1 MSTAPRLMGKAE
13 SGDSVVDSLLK
24 SSHQFRIYEV
34 PDVKQHV
41 PIVFFSSGTTG
52 TPKGIEVS
60 DFHVQLSGILFE
72 SRRES
77 LLIASPLYWYS
88 ALGTLMSAIHQNHS
102 MIITNSNDARYRLK
116 LMEKYKVESFFS
128 NMANMI
134 QYINEPMFEDFD
146 LSSVKTVL
154 VGGEIILPSVARP
167 FFSKVLKGRAKMVTL
182 FGSTEAGVISE
193 MVIKDMEMQKF
204 ALGACGRLVS
214 GVEMK
219 ILDESGAPVP
229 PGVMGRIWIKSPC
242 TKGYW
247 RRDDLNCNFLD
258 DQGFYDT
265 GDAGIFDSEG
275 NLYLRGRICD
285 LINFRGEK
293 MSPAPLEDILMGH
306 PAIQDAVVVGRTHP
320 TDGQH
325 PTAFVVIR
333 PQHQGK
339 VAEEDIR
346 TYVDVQVEDK
356 IRLRG
361 GVHFRESLP
370 RVSNGK
376 VVRKMV

>member
-1 MSTAPRLMGKAE
+1 MRSHPVVGNLTKNADSIDKLTAGQVVKALFYDATFSEPVSQSVSRMSTAPRLIGKAE

-154 VGGEIILPSVARP
+154 V
-167 FFSKVLKGRAKMVTL
+167 
-182 FGSTEAGVISE
+182 EA
-193 MVIKDMEMQKF
+193 
-204 ALGACGRLVS
+204 
-214 GVEMK
+214 
-219 ILDESGAPVP
+219 SGAY
-229 PGVMGRIWIKSPC
+229 IA
-242 TKGYW
+242 
-247 RRDDLNCNFLD
+247 
-258 DQGFYDT
+258 Q
-265 GDAGIFDSEG
+265 
-275 NLYLRGRICD
+275 
-285 LINFRGEK
+285 
-293 MSPAPLEDILMGH
+293 
-306 PAIQDAVVVGRTHP
+306 
-320 TDGQH
+320 
-325 PTAFVVIR
+325 
-333 PQHQGK
+333 
-339 VAEEDIR
+339 
-346 TYVDVQVEDK
+346 
-356 IRLRG
+356 RL
-361 GVHFRESLP
+361 
-370 RVSNGK
+370 
-376 VVRKMV
+376 